1 MKKCRILVLAGGG
14 CCAALITHFLSMLP
28 EGKQNLN
35 GIDVIAGCSAGGLL
49 ASAYSIGQPFS
60 YIDAVFQRRASECF
74 TKRFNAKINPLA
86 CPTYRNDTI
95 DKVMKDMMGGAKVGD
110 IKKTY
115 PNLTYIVP
123 ALNLTDD
130 KYIVFENIT
139 GKYNH
144 VKLRDISG
152 YTSAASTYFAG
163 RDFEGKCIV
172 DSGIIEV
179 MPLLTATLEVKKK
192 FGIEFSDMNVLAI
205 GCGKDSD
212 GGKLTLE
219 YYNDLGLVGIAKE
232 MLIPYYTFGNEL
244 FSEYCGK
251 NIGYNFFTYFNPIE
265 TNGKL
270 DDVSQIPSLVKE
282 ADKYREEFLRVWN
295 YWISL

>member
-14 CCAALITHFLSMLP
+14 CYAALITHFLSMLP
-28 EGKQNLN
+28 IEKQNLN

-49 ASAYSIGQPFS
+49 ASAYSIGHPFS
-60 YIDAVFQRRASECF
+60 YIDSVFKRRASECF

-95 DKVMKDMMGGAKVGD
+95 DKVMKDMMGESKVGD

-139 GKYNH
+139 GKYDH

-163 RDFEGKCIV
+163 REFEGKCIA

-179 MPLLTATLEVKKK
+179 LPLLTATLEVKKK

-212 GGKLTLE
+212 GGKLTTE
-219 YYNDLGLVGIAKE
+219 YYNDLGLIGIAKE
-232 MLIPYYTFGNEL
+232 VIIPYITFGNEL
-244 FSEYCGK
+244 FSKYCGD
-251 NIGYNFFTYFNPIE
+251 NIGYNFFTYFNPVE
-265 TNGKL
+265 TSGKM
-270 DDVSQIPSLVKE
+270 DDVSQIPDLVKQ
-282 ADKYREEFLRVWN
+282 ADKYREEFLNVFN
-295 YWISL
+295 YWLTL